1 MHDRTRHGLTNP
13 SKQTENTSWIPVIK
27 RLDGDFVASTWR
39 YFFYAI
45 FLTVSSASLAFLFP
59 IPVFNP
65 LLAIGLEFGP
75 FIALLYYHYWK
86 HDYHKAFYAFLIFAG
101 MLGLVLGPQ
110 LALLAATLP
119 NGMFIITLALATTV
133 AQTLMLHNYAWFKAK
148 FTGGQISLL
157 GSFLSTA
164 LTGLIL
170 VGLINIIFPTPV
182 GMLLYS
188 AAGVGIFSL
197 YLVYDV
203 YLLKIGAFKTPIEA
217 ALNLYLDV
225 INLFLETLMLY
236 ISLQDAKN
244 ESPGLGNFIMTRIL
258 PIVFILG
265 MVLTFGYLESRM
277 MEPKKSGKNDDRL
290 PQRAGD
296 IPLSNMA
303 TQQPSTVH
311 NPYTMPGFQPAKAAN
326 RDPADVNKRDV
337 WRNAEPYRGFD
348 YGKDPYARKDDEEN
362 LFLSAPAPYPI
373 AL

>member
-1 MHDRTRHGLTNP
+1 MQDRTRPGQKNP
-13 SKQTENTSWIPVIK
+13 SKETENTSWIPVIK

-59 IPVFNP
+59 IPIFNP
-65 LLAIGLEFGP
+65 FLAVGLEFGP
-75 FIALLYYHYWK
+75 FIALMYYHYWK
-86 HDYHKAFYAFLIFAG
+86 HDYNKAFYAFLIFAG

-110 LALLAATLP
+110 LALLAATIP

-225 INLFLETLMLY
+225 VNLFLETLMLY
-236 ISLQDAKN
+236 VSLQNTKS
-244 ESPGLGNFIMTRIL
+244 ESAGLGNFIMTRIL

-265 MVLTFGYLESRM
+265 KVLNFGYLESRM
-277 MEPKKSGKNDDRL
+277 MEPKRSAKNDDKL
-290 PQRAGD
+290 PQNAGD
-296 IPLSNMA
+296 VPLGNMA
-303 TQQPSTVH
+303 AQQPTTVS
-311 NPYTMPGFQPAKAAN
+311 NPNTMQGFQPARAAN
-326 RDPADVNKRDV
+326 RDQADGTKKDA
-337 WRNAEPYRGFD
+337 WRNN
-348 YGKDPYARKDDEEN
+348 DPYVGFGYGYPNPRREDKEN

-373 AL
+373 TLK